1 MVDIKSLEE
10 RVSYYRK
17 RIMEVG
23 YKTQSGHLSSALSC
37 VELMTVLYDGGILNF
52 DEKDPENEDR
62 DRFILSKGHACIIQY
77 LILAETGLIPE
88 TEIYRFCKPNAL
100 LGAHPNSNKISGIDT
115 STGSLG
121 HGLAMGI
128 GLALAAKY
136 RGKDYHTYVILGDGE
151 SQEGSIWEGA
161 LCAGNHKLDNLTVI
175 IDYNKL
181 QASDAVKNISGLD
194 PLADKWRAF
203 GFQVDEIDGHD
214 IQQVMEALQHHTEG
228 MPHAIIANTVKGKG
242 VRMIENQ
249 NGWHG
254 RKPND
259 TEWEIISKELGI
271 S

>member
-1 MVDIKSLEE
+1 MPDIKLLEE
-10 RVSYYRK
+10 RASYYRK

-37 VELMTVLYDGGILNF
+37 VELMTALYDGGILNF
-52 DEKDPENEDR
+52 DETDPENDDR

-77 LILAETGLIPE
+77 IILAEKGLIAE
-88 TEIYRFCKPNAL
+88 AELYRFCHPGTL
-100 LGAHPNSNKISGIDT
+100 LGAHPNSNRIPGIDT

-128 GLALAAKY
+128 GLALAARY
-136 RGKDYHTYVILGDGE
+136 QGKDYHTYVILGDGE

-161 LCAGNHKLDNLTVI
+161 LCAGNHRLDNLTVI
-175 IDYNKL
+175 VDYNKW
-181 QASDAVKNISGLD
+181 QASGAVRNISGLD

-203 GFQVDEIDGHD
+203 GFQVDEVDGHD
-214 IQQVMEALQHHTEG
+214 MQQVVEALQHCTEG
-228 MPHAIIANTVKGKG
+228 KPHAVIANTIKGKG
-242 VRMIENQ
+242 VRMIEDQ

-259 TEWEIISKELGI
+259 TEWGIISKELEI
-271 S
+271 V